1 MIVQW
6 RPVVF
11 RCPLRTLTIDRF
23 NLRSPTFA
31 RGVVTSRLCARAK
44 VAVHFPLKALLVP
57 SLTIENYVKA
67 IYQLDVRHEN
77 RPAQTGQLATA
88 LGVLPGTVTSM
99 MKTLS
104 DSGLAIY
111 TPYEGVRLTEAGQ
124 TLALRVVRRHRLI
137 ELFLVQTLQLN
148 WDEVHAEAENMEH
161 AVSDLLVDRID
172 AFLGYPASDPHGD
185 PIPRADGTFA
195 AMTASRLDEWPTD
208 QPFRIARV
216 LDQSPEFLRYLGD
229 IGLTLGVSGNITNRN
244 PAAGL
249 FTVERDGRA
258 ITLAAT
264 AAARILVTQPTST

>member
-1 MIVQW
+1 M
-6 RPVVF
+6 
-11 RCPLRTLTIDRF
+11 
-23 NLRSPTFA
+23 
-31 RGVVTSRLCARAK
+31 
-44 VAVHFPLKALLVP
+44 P

-137 ELFLVQTLQLN
+137 ELFLVQTLQLS

-185 PIPRADGTFA
+185 PIPRADGTFT

-216 LDQSPEFLRYLGD
+216 LDQSPQFLRYLGD
-229 IGLTLGVSGNITNRN
+229 VGLTLGVSGCITNRN
-244 PAAGL
+244 AAAGL
-249 FTVERDGRA
+249 FTVERDGHT

-264 AAARILVTQPTST
+264 AAARILVTQPTSN